1 MISNL
6 DGLYYLLTIWI
17 LAYQRNRTRSETVRN
32 YIQANRP
39 PYGIGLVDLWT
50 DNFWDE
56 VDSVTMG
63 ILDLLLPLINLLGQD
78 MPTIRWP
85 TLKQIHQGLHD
96 IVAEAAWFTNGMR
109 ATRSVFWI
117 QFPLAGELS
126 DISQDHAISDIWD
139 RSKVQAEA
147 HDIAK
152 YDAKREEALAEEHKN
167 GITQEHRA
175 AYEEKNPRPYIRR
188 TAKVQVA
195 MWPFFKR
202 FTPMGERDAGDGAY
216 NNGETITQIMK
227 SQCVYYYGD
236 ESDTADIDERR
247 TLSEQIRSRFW
258 AKWFTWRAF
267 LFYAL
272 IFGLFLLVTSPEF
285 QQELD
290 RRSQVGKSSSSSQG
304 FERATKTTT
313 VVAVPVGTEIVTETV
328 VVTET
333 RGDED
338 RSWFKFK
345 DPTVTTVTETVTE
358 TIARKFDGRADDDD
372 DDKDEEYDS
381 DDENV
386 DGGNGFV
393 SKGKGIAA
401 SLVSAKDKVS
411 EGIVSAKENIV
422 SEFASTTDRLAASA
436 SSERERLA
444 SIESSV
450 RESVINSIADDQSR
464 ISAASQKSADESSS
478 SLAASQ
484 SSVSESRA
492 SKEASKSSE
501 RASREASRSSADA
514 SKSSSRSSANEAKSS
529 RRQSKESSRSS
540 EVARK
545 SAEAEAKKAAA
556 EAKKAAAAAERSS
569 AVERSAAAERSAAE
583 ESRIASEKVAASLAT
598 EASLAAEEEARRT
611 AASIASEEEEKAR
624 SSSSSASK
632 KRAGSR
638 KTVPKGSGTDA
649 TTVVTNAGRPVS
661 VEDVTTGEVSML
673 TEEEKETITITV
685 PADKVV
691 VTVTGPVTQAETK
704 GAVKTAVDK
713 GMLAPRVPCPERRKS
728 ADYGGSLVLNY
739 PGRTSREVPML
750 IYIL

>member
-1 MISNL
+1 M
-6 DGLYYLLTIWI
+6 LTIWI
-17 LAYQRNRTRSETVRN
+17 VAYQRNRTRSETVRN

-152 YDAKREEALAEEHKN
+152 YDAKRETALAEEHKN
-167 GITQEHRA
+167 GITPEHRA

-381 DDENV
+381 DEDSESSDDENV
-386 DGGNGFV
+386 DGGSGFV

-411 EGIVSAKENIV
+411 EGIVSAKDNIV

-464 ISAASQKSADESSS
+464 ISAASQRSADESSS
-478 SLAASQ
+478 SLAASK
-484 SSVSESRA
+484 SSASESRA

-611 AASIASEEEEKAR
+611 ATSIASEEEEKAR

-661 VEDVTTGEVSML
+661 VEEVTTGEVSML

-704 GAVKTAVDK
+704 GAVKAAVDK
-713 GMLAPRVPCPERRKS
+713 GMLAPGVPGPERRK
-728 ADYGGSLVLNY
+728 V
-739 PGRTSREVPML
+739 RTVEGLSF
-750 IYIL
+750 

>member
-6 DGLYYLLTIWI
+6 DGLYCLLTIWI

-85 TLKQIHQGLHD
+85 TLKEIHQGLHD

-126 DISQDHAISDIWD
+126 DISQDHAIADIWD

-152 YDAKREEALAEEHKN
+152 YDAKRDEALAKEHKN
-167 GITQEHRA
+167 GITPEHRA

-236 ESDTADIDERR
+236 ESDIADINERR
-247 TLSEQIRSRFW
+247 TLSEQIRGRFW

-358 TIARKFDGRADDDD
+358 TIVRKFDGRADDDD
-372 DDKDEEYDS
+372 DDKDEDYDSDEDSESS

-386 DGGNGFV
+386 DGGSGFV

-411 EGIVSAKENIV
+411 EGIVSAKDNIV

-611 AASIASEEEEKAR
+611 AASIASEEEERAR

-661 VEDVTTGEVSML
+661 VEDITTGEVSML

-713 GMLAPRVPCPERRKS
+713 GMLAPGVPGPERRK
-728 ADYGGSLVLNY
+728 V
-739 PGRTSREVPML
+739 RTVEGLSF
-750 IYIL
+750 